1 MSGRCRFG
9 ARAQSDKA
17 MSYLIAVSGKGG
29 TGKTTV
35 SACLVRLLI
44 EGGVRPILAVDADP
58 NSTLAPLLGAES
70 GATIS
75 DIRREVLESKSEVTA
90 IPKGRM
96 LDQKLEECLQEGRG
110 FDLLTMG
117 RPEGAACYCYVN
129 NLVRHA
135 LASLRANYRVTVVD
149 NEAGMEHLSRMNT
162 DAIDCLVIVCE
173 PTLVSARAVSR
184 IVDLSAGLPVRV
196 KRKVLV
202 WNKVAPAGVP
212 EKVGEALADKSFD
225 AVVVLPS
232 DETVGQLAGLE
243 ENVLGGAALPAA
255 FGALV
260 GACGIMGGAKTIDS
274 AV

>member
-1 MSGRCRFG
+1 
-9 ARAQSDKA
+9 

-35 SACLVRLLI
+35 SACLVRLLLD
-44 EGGVRPILAVDADP
+44 GGVRPILVVDADP

-96 LDQKLEECLQEGRG
+96 LDLKLAECLQEGRG

-162 DAIDCLVIVCE
+162 DAIDCLVVVCE
-173 PTLVSARAVSR
+173 PTLVSVRAVSR
-184 IVDLSAGLPVRV
+184 IFDLSAGLPVRV

-212 EKVGEALADKSFD
+212 EKVGAALADKSFD
-225 AVVVLPS
+225 AVIVLPW
-232 DETVGQLAGLE
+232 DETVGQLAGFE
-243 ENVLGGAALPAA
+243 ENVLAGAALPAA
-255 FGALV
+255 FGTLV